1 MHDQHKDLLKK
12 QLIESLD
19 MDNFET
25 LLSRLMTYY
34 SVREGKIED
43 HKIDIKK
50 LIDKKELEGQINK
63 HKKNISSLKF
73 DKANFTFSP
82 TALEVYDDC
91 PKKYELAH
99 IFQMPERGA
108 FEWSGASTGS
118 FIHELLETGVKECLK
133 RKNGKEL
140 I

>member
-1 MHDQHKDLLKK
+1 MLHLQGQKKILFLTFARSYNGEEDSTQASVFLNEIDYKENKDIELIQDNEEKCTILAPCSMHDQHKDLLKK

-73 DKANFTFSP
+73 LHN
-82 TALEVYDDC
+82 
-91 PKKYELAH
+91 
-99 IFQMPERGA
+99 
-108 FEWSGASTGS
+108 
-118 FIHELLETGVKECLK
+118 
-133 RKNGKEL
+133 
-140 I
+140 